1 MDQPTAQNLPAIR
14 ALAQRITPILRRNAV
29 VRAAVFGS
37 VARGEAAPGSDLD
50 LLVEF
55 GEEKSLLD
63 LAHIKL
69 ELESEL
75 GHPVDV
81 VTYRSLYHRL
91 REPIL
96 REQVPI
102 L

>member
-1 MDQPTAQNLPAIR
+1 MDPTTAQQRPAIKE
-14 ALAQRITPILRRNAV
+14 LAQRITPILRRNAV
-29 VRAAVFGS
+29 VRAGVFGS

-63 LAHIKL
+63 LARLKL
-69 ELESEL
+69 ELEGEL

-96 REQVPI
+96 KEQVPI